1 MYDLPPGVVFG
12 PTDPEIVLYYL
23 LNRVNGKPM
32 FEDSMNYITEC
43 DVYGD
48 PNAWIKVFQETHM
61 ERLYFYAKLKKKT
74 QKGKRIERSTHCGT
88 WRCQKDEQLFLNETQ
103 YGSKRSFTFVAKNG
117 FNGMGRWTM
126 HEFRLDGLYGN
137 TANQFWEEDSVFY
150 VNGYRSE
157 SSGKLCMVGSGKN
170 YSKVVLKLNYSKNN
184 TIYGSLIDGTLESLH
199 MESDDNY
206 FEPIVIMGLSQNPI
220 VYELEYWSDC
230 GSVNCNPLLGSIGHL
245 PNWIA
250 FRGVRCDQHSRKV
263 QILMGFPNPS
273 TGMKFEFP
281 GPNATLIAEG
291 AWDEKD
297 NQFCSVACRILA
309 DASVGDCSIGFSLRF
324 PAVLSLRNVGE
335 IWSKKDVIDS
345 DCFGRIGFQSWERPS
360 DPQGLRYEYT
370 EIEEVRNSCALG
382 EETIRGKGKSYAD
395 G

>member
-137 TANQFWEEDSVFY
+137 TANQ
-150 VNGYRSE
+150 
-157 SSGKLCMVGSGKN
+157 
-170 YSKVVLKLNYSKNN
+170 
-184 TIYGSLIDGTLESLH
+184 
-199 MESDDNY
+199 DNY
-206 FEPIVIMGLSQNPI
+206 VICCI
-220 VYELEYWSDC
+220 
-230 GSVNCNPLLGSIGHL
+230 
-245 PNWIA
+245 
-250 FRGVRCDQHSRKV
+250 
-263 QILMGFPNPS
+263 
-273 TGMKFEFP
+273 
-281 GPNATLIAEG
+281 
-291 AWDEKD
+291 
-297 NQFCSVACRILA
+297 
-309 DASVGDCSIGFSLRF
+309 
-324 PAVLSLRNVGE
+324 
-335 IWSKKDVIDS
+335 SKK
-345 DCFGRIGFQSWERPS
+345 E
-360 DPQGLRYEYT
+360 
-370 EIEEVRNSCALG
+370 
-382 EETIRGKGKSYAD
+382 
-395 G
+395 